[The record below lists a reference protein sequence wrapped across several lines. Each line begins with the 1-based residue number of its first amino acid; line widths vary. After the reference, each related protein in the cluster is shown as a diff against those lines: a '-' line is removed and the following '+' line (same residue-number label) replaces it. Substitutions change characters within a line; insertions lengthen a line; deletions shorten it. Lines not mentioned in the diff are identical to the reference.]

1 MNRFSKIAIFSIAL
15 LSSSIQANR
24 IIEEVEG
31 YAKDGVNATAACVEK
46 TAQLAFIAMLGKFIQ
61 ENIGAT
67 ATIEDWFKFLD
78 KNDFIKDH
86 GLRAQFATLA
96 WGAFG
101 ATAIRRAIAHQPLR
115 SIKDETGFIGKMI
128 EKLLSLQPDFF
139 KI

>member
-1 MNRFSKIAIFSIAL
+1 MNRFSKVAIFSIAL

-24 IIEEVEG
+24 VIEEVEG
-31 YAKDGVNATAACVEK
+31 YAKDGINATAACVEK
-46 TAQLAFIAMLGKFIQ
+46 TAQLAFIALLGKFIQ

-67 ATIEDWFKFLD
+67 ATVEDWFAFLD
-78 KNDFIKDH
+78 RNDFIKDH

-96 WGAFG
+96 WGAFA
-101 ATAIRRAIAHQPLR
+101 ATGIKRIISHQPLR
-115 SIKDETGFIGKMI
+115 SVKEETGFIGRLV